1 MEMSRVLQLYKDL
14 LKKYG
19 QPQWWPA
26 ESPFEVAAGAI
37 LTQNTN
43 WKNVEK
49 AITKLKELGLMTAES
64 IVAVDTKILET
75 AIRSSGY
82 FRQKAERLK
91 ILSQFLLDNGLED
104 GALPEGLSPIQLRA
118 DLLALKGVGPET
130 ADCILLYAF
139 DLPFFVID
147 AYTRRFVK
155 KHHLCAPD
163 LKYEKMREFFEIDL
177 PKDVR
182 IYNQYHALI
191 IIDGKAE
198 QARTYDS

>member
-1 MEMSRVLQLYKDL
+1 MNRVFQLYKDL
-14 LKKYG
+14 LEKYG

-49 AITKLKELGLMTAES
+49 AITKLKGLGLMTAES

-91 ILSQFLLDNGLED
+91 ILSRFLMDKYLED
-104 GALPEGLSPIQLRA
+104 GVLTEGLSPNQLRA
-118 DLLALKGVGPET
+118 GLLALKGVGPET

-155 KHHLCAPD
+155 KHSLCAPD
-163 LKYEKMREFFEIDL
+163 LKYEKMRKFFEINL
-177 PKDVR
+177 PKDAR

>member
-1 MEMSRVLQLYKDL
+1 MNRVLQLYEDL

-49 AITKLKELGLMTAES
+49 AIAKLKGLNLMTAEA
-64 IVAVDTKILET
+64 IADADTKALET

-82 FRQKAERLK
+82 FRQKAGRLK

-104 GALPEGLSPIQLRA
+104 GALTEGLSPNQLRE

-147 AYTRRFVK
+147 AYTRRFVE
-155 KHHLCAPD
+155 KHRLCASD
-163 LKYEKMREFFEIDL
+163 LKYEKMREFFEINL
-177 PKDVR
+177 PKDAR

-198 QARTYDS
+198 QARTCDT